1 MSKVK
6 ITPSGERIV
15 IELTPVQA
23 VNLHQA
29 LLKAEYQFQSN
40 VTLAEKL
47 DDILEHFD
55 LDNLDKVR

>member
-6 ITPSGERIV
+6 IATSGERIV

-29 LLKAEYQFQSN
+29 LVKAEYQFESN
-40 VTLAEKL
+40 KLLAEKL

-55 LDNLDKVR
+55 LDNLDQVR